1 MNFPHTLLE
10 DADLLSGFK
19 GWDSDVY
26 RDFLAIQRGQMS
38 ESEFWDKYRYRRA
51 ILSLDMTGFTYA
63 TMRDGEL
70 QSLLRILDAQKVC
83 APVLHEFGAELIRF
97 FADDIV
103 ALFED
108 PEVALDASFEI
119 HRRIRL
125 FNQSEFASDCATE
138 CCIGIGYGDVLAIG
152 PNLSQGS
159 EMVQASKLGE
169 DIARANEVLLTQS
182 AHDALCHRQDIGF
195 ERQAYDDQ
203 LFPFFRA
210 TLKTEGA
217 ATPPP

>member
-1 MNFPHTLLE
+1 MNFPHKILE

-19 GWDSDVY
+19 GWDREVY
-26 RDFLAIQRGQMS
+26 ADFLAIQRGQLG
-38 ESEFWDKYRYRRA
+38 ENEFWDKYKYRRA

-63 TMRDGEL
+63 TMQEGEL

-83 APVLHEFGAELIRF
+83 APVLQEFSAELVRF

-119 HRRIRL
+119 HRRIQM

-138 CCIGIGYGDVLAIG
+138 CCIGIGFGEVLAIG
-152 PNLSQGS
+152 PNLSQGG

-169 DIARANEVLLTQS
+169 DIARANEVLLTRS
-182 AHDALCHRQDIGF
+182 AYEALSHRKDIVF

-203 LFPFFRA
+203 LFPFYRA
-210 TLKTEGA
+210 IQKNG
-217 ATPPP
+217 

>member
-1 MNFPHTLLE
+1 MNFPHKILE
-10 DADLLSGFK
+10 DADALSDFK
-19 GWDSDVY
+19 GWDRDVY
-26 RDFLAIQRGQMS
+26 QDFLAIQRGQLS
-38 ESEFWDKYRYRRA
+38 ENEFWDKYKYRRA

-63 TMRDGEL
+63 TMREGEL
-70 QSLLRILDAQKVC
+70 QSLLRIVDAQKVC
-83 APVLHEFGAELIRF
+83 APVLQEFGAELVRF

-125 FNQSEFASDCATE
+125 FNQSELASDCATE
-138 CCIGIGYGDVLAIG
+138 CCIGVGYGEVLAIG

-169 DIARANEVLLTQS
+169 DIARANEVLLTQR
-182 AHDALCHRQDIGF
+182 AYDALCHRKDIAF
-195 ERQAYDDQ
+195 ERQAFDDQ
-203 LFPFFRA
+203 LFPFYRA
-210 TLKTEGA
+210 I
-217 ATPPP
+217 ATSS

>member
-1 MNFPHTLLE
+1 MSKSFPHEILE
-10 DADLLSGFK
+10 DAETLASFM
-19 GWDSDVY
+19 GWDREVY
-26 RDFLAIQRGQMS
+26 KDFLAMQQGGLS
-38 ESEFWDKYRYRRA
+38 EAAFWEKYRCRRA

-63 TMRDGEL
+63 TMREGEVR
-70 QSLLRILDAQKVC
+70 SLLRILDAQKVC
-83 APVLHEFGAELIRF
+83 APVLQEFGSDLIRF

-108 PEVALDASFEI
+108 PGVALDASFEI

-125 FNQSEFASDCATE
+125 FNQSGLATDNATE

-152 PNLSQGS
+152 PNLSQGN

-169 DIARANEVLLTQS
+169 DIARANEVLLTES
-182 AHDALCHRQDIGF
+182 AFDALAHRDDVTF

-203 LFPFFRA
+203 LFPFYRA
-210 TLKTEGA
+210 IPKC
-217 ATPPP
+217 

>member
-1 MNFPHTLLE
+1 MRFPHNVLE
-10 DADLLSGFK
+10 DVDVLSGFK
-19 GWDSDVY
+19 GWDREVY
-26 RDFLAIQRGQMS
+26 KDFLAVQQGLLG
-38 ESEFWDKYRYRRA
+38 ENEFWDKYKYRRA

-63 TMRDGEL
+63 SMRDGEL
-70 QSLLRILDAQKVC
+70 QSLLRIFDAQKVC
-83 APVLHEFGAELIRF
+83 APVLQEFNAELIRF

-119 HRRIRL
+119 HHRIRL

-138 CCIGIGYGDVLAIG
+138 CCIGIGYGEVLAIG
-152 PNLSQGS
+152 PNLSQGG

-182 AHDALCHRQDIGF
+182 AYDALAHRNDMTF

-203 LFPFFRA
+203 LFPFYRA
-210 TLKTEGA
+210 IQKDER
-217 ATPPP
+217 

>member
-1 MNFPHTLLE
+1 MNTNSKFPFRLLE
-10 DADLLSGFK
+10 DSGELASFM
-19 GWDSDVY
+19 GWEQQVY
-26 RDFLAIQRGQMS
+26 DDFLAIQRGRLS
-38 ESEFWDKYRYRRA
+38 EERLWDKYGYRRA
-51 ILSLDMTGFTYA
+51 ILSLDMTGFTVT

-83 APVLHEFGAELIRF
+83 APTLQDFNAELIRF

-108 PEVALDASFEI
+108 PSIALDAAFEI

-125 FNQSEFASDCATE
+125 FNESEFAADNATE

-152 PNLSQGS
+152 PNLSQGN

-169 DIARANEVLLTQS
+169 DIARANEVLLTEH
-182 AHDALCHRQDIGF
+182 AFEALQHRDDVKF
-195 ERQAYDDQ
+195 ERQAFDDQ
-203 LFPFFRA
+203 LFPFYRA
-210 TLKTEGA
+210 IEKH
-217 ATPPP
+217 

>member
-1 MNFPHTLLE
+1 MNFPHKILD
-10 DADLLSGFK
+10 DADALSDFK
-19 GWDSDVY
+19 GWDREVY
-26 RDFLAIQRGQMS
+26 EDFLAIQRGQLG
-38 ESEFWDKYRYRRA
+38 ENDFWDKYKYRRA
-51 ILSLDMTGFTYA
+51 ILSLDMTGFTVT

-70 QSLLRILDAQKVC
+70 RSLLRILDAQKIC
-83 APVLHEFGAELIRF
+83 APVLQEFGAELIRF

-119 HRRIRL
+119 HRRIQL

-138 CCIGIGYGDVLAIG
+138 CCIGIGYGEVLAIG

-169 DIARANEVLLTQS
+169 DIARANEVLLTLS
-182 AHDALCHRQDIGF
+182 AHDALSHRNDITF
-195 ERQAYDDQ
+195 ERQAFDDQ
-203 LFPFFRA
+203 LFPFYRA
-210 TLKTEGA
+210 IQKGG
-217 ATPPP
+217 